1 MYLNFIVNGQVAQT
15 NITVDIP
22 IVLAITYISTFLRS
36 ASV

>member
-1 MYLNFIVNGQVAQT
+1 MYFDCTVNGKVAQT

-36 ASV
+36 ARA